1 MNLPKL
7 ARIALGAALLV
18 FSSSAVLA
26 KKSDKAEN
34 EYPNATRSE
43 PKTSMSASESRDLS
57 KAADLVNDGENDK
70 ALPLIEKVLAGRKVG
85 TYAQAFAQQL
95 LGRVYWDQEQEEQ
108 ALAATSK
115 AIELD
120 ALPNNAHFG
129 LMYQLAQMQVQT
141 EKYADAL
148 KTLDRF
154 KSETGVE
161 NPDQIALLGNIYYRL
176 EKYQEAADT
185 MKRAIAASSEP
196 KESWNQILM
205 ASLFELDQ
213 YGEAAKVIQA
223 QLAKTP
229 DDIKL
234 IKQLAT
240 VYINDDKYPQAIEV
254 LSKAKEKGL
263 ITSQEDYVQ
272 LAKLYANAEKPK
284 ESAATLKEGIA
295 SGKVTPDY
303 EVNKLLGD
311 VCGQAEDEACAIDA
325 YQKASAQSTDGNAD
339 YQLGYMLFYADR
351 GAEAKVALERAI
363 KKGGLR
369 QEGEA
374 YVILGDVESYSDNEA
389 AALAAWQKA
398 QAFPST
404 KAMADQRIKAIRS
417 GVKLK
422 RSSKSK

>member
-7 ARIALGAALLV
+7 ARIALCAALLV

-26 KKSDKAEN
+26 KKSAKAEN

-85 TYAQAFAQQL
+85 AYAQAFAQQL
-95 LGRVYWDQEQEEQ
+95 LGRVYWDQEQEEP

-213 YGEAAKVIQA
+213 YGEAAKVIQG

-311 VCGQAEDEACAIDA
+311 VCGQAEDEACAMTPTRRPRRNRPTAMPITSWA
-325 YQKASAQSTDGNAD
+325 TCCSMPIAAPKPRLPWNAPSRRAACARKARPTSFSVT
-339 YQLGYMLFYADR
+339 
-351 GAEAKVALERAI
+351 
-363 KKGGLR
+363 
-369 QEGEA
+369 
-374 YVILGDVESYSDNEA
+374 
-389 AALAAWQKA
+389 W
-398 QAFPST
+398 
-404 KAMADQRIKAIRS
+404 KAMPTTKPPHWQPGRKPRLSRARKPWPTSASR
-417 GVKLK
+417 
-422 RSSKSK
+422 RFAPA

>member
-1 MNLPKL
+1 MNFPRL
-7 ARIALGAALLV
+7 ARIALCAAVLV

-26 KKSDKAEN
+26 KKQAKAEN

-43 PKTSMSASESRDLS
+43 PKATMSAGESRDLS
-57 KAADLVNDGENDK
+57 KAADLVNDGKNDE
-70 ALPLIEKVLAGRKVG
+70 ALPLIEKALAGKKIG
-85 TYAQAFAQQL
+85 SYAEAFAQQL
-95 LGRVYWDQEQEEQ
+95 LGRVYWDQEKEDQ

-141 EKYADAL
+141 EKYAEAL

-154 KSETGVE
+154 KKETGVE
-161 NPDQIALLGNIYYRL
+161 TADQIALLGNIYYRL

-185 MKRAIAASSEP
+185 MKRAIAASDEP

-234 IKQLAT
+234 LKQLAT

-263 ITSQEDYVQ
+263 ITSKEDYLQ

-311 VCGQAEDEACAIDA
+311 VCGQAEDEACAIEA
-325 YQKASAQSTDGNAD
+325 YEKASAQSSDGNAD

-374 YVILGDVESYSDNEA
+374 YVILGDVESYANNES

-398 QAFPST
+398 QSFPST
-404 KAMADQRIKAIRS
+404 KAMAEQRIKAIRS

-422 RSSKSK
+422 RSGAKK